1 MTEEEFTDFYA
12 TSVHRL
18 TGQLYVMTGD
28 FHEAQDVVQEAF
40 VRAWG
45 ARRRLEREL
54 GPEAWVRTVAWR
66 LAVSRW
72 RRVVRSRSAW
82 KRRNDP
88 LTSDGPDPGTV
99 DLERALRRM
108 PARQRQCAA
117 LFYVCDLP
125 VERIAA
131 ETRLSAG
138 TVKTHLSRA
147 RAKLADHLDHLHL
160 DHLHLGP
167 GGQPPCD
174 PVPDSAAVPD
184 RAAAPRDAVTEE
196 RGPRP

>member
-1 MTEEEFTDFYA
+1 MTEEEFTDFY
-12 TSVHRL
+12 TRSVHRL

-45 ARRRLEREL
+45 HRRGLDGDL
-54 GPEAWVRTVAWR
+54 GPEAWVRVVAWR

-72 RRVVRSRSAW
+72 RRVVRGQRAWRRRGDSAV
-82 KRRNDP
+82 
-88 LTSDGPDPGTV
+88 SDGPGPGPV
-99 DLERALRRM
+99 DLERALRGM

-117 LFYVCDLP
+117 LYYVCDLP

-131 ETRLSAG
+131 ETRLSTG

-147 RAKLADHLDHLHL
+147 RAKLAGLLDDHPAETTD
-160 DHLHLGP
+160 G
-167 GGQPPCD
+167 
-174 PVPDSAAVPD
+174 
-184 RAAAPRDAVTEE
+184 E
-196 RGPRP
+196 RP